1 MISTRD
7 LEVPSAV
14 PGRPARPRPIWVR
27 YAVAVA
33 AILVAFGLSFL
44 VVPSVGYRIPL
55 LLFVGAS
62 LTAAWYGGL
71 VPGLVAMIAGFLL
84 SDFFFIPPVYRFGMY
99 SMADLALLL
108 IYASVTSIGL
118 AAIVALHRAQDREEK
133 IRRLATQLEHEVQEH
148 CQTEERL
155 RASEERL
162 QLALDQL
169 GRINEKLEQRV
180 KERTLSLEESLQSL
194 EGLLYHVAHDLRG
207 PLRAMHSFTDLLLED
222 YASHLDARG
231 QDYGRRIATASGK
244 MDQLI
249 RDLLDYGRLGHQH
262 ISWSPVDLTDL
273 LARLLPGL
281 ESEIKNKQA
290 EIQVDQPLPRVW
302 GDVRILGPI
311 LTNLITN
318 AIKFVR
324 PGVIPHIHIWA
335 KVAGKT
341 VCLNIQDNGIGIA
354 PEYQERIFK
363 VFERLHE
370 SEDIYPGTGIGLAI
384 VKKGMERLHGRVGVE
399 SKPDCGSR
407 FWLELRQSQHE

>member
-1 MISTRD
+1 MAIRS
-7 LEVPSAV
+7 V
-14 PGRPARPRPIWVR
+14 WVR
-27 YAVAVA
+27 YAVAV
-33 AILVAFGLSFL
+33 ITVLVAFGLSFL
-44 VVPSVGYRIPL
+44 VVPLVGYRTPL
-55 LLFVGAS
+55 ILFVGAS

-71 VPGLVAMIAGFLL
+71 GPGLAAMIAGYLL
-84 SDFFFIPPVYRFGMY
+84 SDYFFIPPLYHFGTY

-118 AAIVALHRAQDREEK
+118 AAIGTLHRSQRREEK
-133 IRRLATQLEHEVQEH
+133 IRRLATQLEREIQEH

-155 RASEERL
+155 HASEERL

-169 GRINEKLEQRV
+169 GRNNEKLEQRV
-180 KERTLSLEESLQSL
+180 KERTISLENSLQSL

-207 PLRAMHSFTDLLLED
+207 PLRAMHSFTDLLMED

-231 QDYGRRIATASGK
+231 QDYGRRIAAASGK

-262 ISWSPVDLTDL
+262 ICWSSVDLTGL
-273 LARLLPGL
+273 LARLLAGL
-281 ESEIKNKQA
+281 EPEIKNKRA
-290 EIQVDQPLPRVW
+290 EIQVDQPLPNVW
-302 GDVRILGPI
+302 GDGRILEPV

-318 AIKFVR
+318 ALKFIQ
-324 PGVIPHIHIWA
+324 PGIIPHIHIWT
-335 KVAGKT
+335 KVTGKT
-341 VCLNIQDNGIGIA
+341 VCLHIEDNGIGIA

-370 SEDIYPGTGIGLAI
+370 NEDIYPGTGIGLAI

-399 SKPDCGSR
+399 SKPGCGSR
-407 FWLELRQSQHE
+407 FWMELRQPRPE